1 MAGAA
6 AYAISACGGTDNNFA
21 PIETRPDA
29 DNGPVDVL
37 QTQPLRLA
45 TFNTNDLFNDKAD
58 SDLGAAETI
67 VTADV
72 YKAHLSGVAKILAKL
87 NADVVVL
94 QEVENESVLTD
105 LAAQPELADR
115 KYDFHAAGASDKRGL
130 RIAALSSIPFQ
141 KVLSHATEMYRAD
154 GSLITGNN
162 GETGLKFPH
171 DCLELHVSLG
181 RTIVLL
187 GSHLSAPSEDTDENR
202 LAASLRTRGIAAEYI
217 GVSGVVVVGDFEDV
231 PGSVPIN
238 SIVGDAPKLASAV
251 TTLPSASQ
259 FTYVDGNTKKLL
271 DDQYADPAMAGFRDP
286 ASITVLQDS
295 DLDASL
301 ASVSDHSPVAV
312 TYNIQ

>member
-45 TFNTNDLFNDKAD
+45 TFNTNALFNDKAD
-58 SDLGAAETI
+58 SDLGAGETV

-87 NADVVVL
+87 EADVIVL
-94 QEVENESVLTD
+94 QEIENESVLSD

-115 KYDFHAAGASDKRGL
+115 KYDFHALGARDAQGL
-130 RIAALSSIPFQ
+130 RIAALSNIPFQ
-141 KVLSHATEMYRAD
+141 KVLSHASEQFRTD

-162 GETGLKFPH
+162 GETGLKFAR

-181 RTIVLL
+181 RSIVLI
-187 GSHLSAPSEDTDENR
+187 GSHLSSPTEDTDENR
-202 LAASLRTRGIAAEYI
+202 LAASLRTRGIASEYI
-217 GVSGVVVVGDFEDV
+217 GISGVVVLGDFNDV
-231 PGSVPIN
+231 PGAAPIN
-238 SIVGDAPKLASAV
+238 AIVGDSPKLSSAV
-251 TTLPSASQ
+251 VTLPAAAQ
-259 FTYVDGNTKKLL
+259 YTYVENNTKKLL
-271 DDQYADPAMAGFRDP
+271 DDQYADPEMLGFRDA
-286 ASITVLQDS
+286 ASVTVLQDA

-301 ASVSDHSPVAV
+301 ASVSNHSPVAV

>member
-6 AYAISACGGTDNNFA
+6 AYTISACGGTDNNFA

-45 TFNTNDLFNDKAD
+45 TFNTHALFNDKAD
-58 SDLGAAETI
+58 SELGAAETI
-67 VTADV
+67 DTADV

-87 NADVVVL
+87 DADVVVL

-105 LAAQPELADR
+105 LAAQPELTAR
-115 KYDFHAAGASDKRGL
+115 KYDFHALGASDKRGL

-141 KVLSHATEMYRAD
+141 KVVSHAGEMFRLD

-162 GETGLKFPH
+162 GETGPKFAH

-187 GSHLSAPSEDTDENR
+187 GSHLSAASEDTDENR
-202 LAASLRTRGIAAEYI
+202 LAASLRTRGIASEYI
-217 GVSGVVVVGDFEDV
+217 GVSGVVVLGDFEDV
-231 PGSVPIN
+231 PGAAPIN
-238 SIVGDAPKLASAV
+238 AIVGDAPKLASAV
-251 TTLPSASQ
+251 LTLPSAAQ
-259 FTYVDGNTKKLL
+259 YTYVQGDTKKLL
-271 DDQYADPAMAGFRDP
+271 DDQYADPAMVAVRDA
-286 ASITVLQDS
+286 ASVTVLQDA
-295 DLDASL
+295 DLDAPS
-301 ASVSDHSPVAV
+301 ASISDHSPVAV